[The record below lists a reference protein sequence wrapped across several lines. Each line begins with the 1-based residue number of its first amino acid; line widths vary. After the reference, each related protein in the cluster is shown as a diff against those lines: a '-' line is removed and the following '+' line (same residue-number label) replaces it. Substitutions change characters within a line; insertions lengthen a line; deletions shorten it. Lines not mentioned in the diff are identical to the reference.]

1 MRRSS
6 WLKNDRSV
14 WKVAGLPSARR
25 SRQRGRLAPTDRS
38 HPRLKPYPP
47 DREADAPGKEHGDGG
62 HRVVLDGDD
71 GVERWI
77 VVGDEVQ
84 DALRGLTKE
93 CPGATTSNCGWDSF
107 ACAEFDLTGGGETL
121 VFTDRSQSTPVKNES
136 TSTIKLLI
144 TRY

>member
-1 MRRSS
+1 MLRFLPTRAYRPGTPGATTFLSPLS
-6 WLKNDRSV
+6 GTFNSV
-14 WKVAGLPSARR
+14 GTGPTRPPRTSCRNED
-25 SRQRGRLAPTDRS
+25 GR
-38 HPRLKPYPP
+38 
-47 DREADAPGKEHGDGG
+47 
-62 HRVVLDGDD
+62 
-71 GVERWI
+71 
-77 VVGDEVQ
+77 
-84 DALRGLTKE
+84 LTKE

>member
-1 MRRSS
+1 MDSIGYDQL
-6 WLKNDRSV
+6 WMLKAQLDHLEP
-14 WKVAGLPSARR
+14 VAEMKMA
-25 SRQRGRLAPTDRS
+25 
-38 HPRLKPYPP
+38 
-47 DREADAPGKEHGDGG
+47 
-62 HRVVLDGDD
+62 
-71 GVERWI
+71 
-77 VVGDEVQ
+77 
-84 DALRGLTKE
+84 GLTKE